1 MRGRM
6 LEALNAQRGPE
17 ATLDASWLTST
28 LGMLPSPLTVI
39 HVGEDAEPTPLV
51 RKCARVL
58 ELLTE
63 ALARKALARDN
74 SDLGL
79 SIPSKSTCGF
89 PFFES
94 GDDGLAVRNAIVQSA
109 IKHRDLISKLLDA
122 QDWDALMGPG
132 LPEDA
137 MPLFPI
143 TTAGWRLQSQR
154 AQSLDF
160 KDGKLSRINVKERW
174 GYDCAYDHVRIDFSV
189 PGSIYPTMRSRHICQ
204 VSATV
209 NILAAVGFLKLRA
222 TIMSY
227 PMWHVSSVRQT
238 FDTIQSR
245 VSRLWGRAVWRTY
258 DFSRMDESQRK
269 LMYHSYVKGLRGA
282 GFSKAFCNLALAIHF
297 SPFIIKEDDPNR
309 DEARPLR
316 LVGNPS
322 IPWDSTLD
330 LGCRSGEADTDV
342 FNKLAGTAVY
352 CTCAAQAGLFYG
364 LSEESAP
371 EDIVK
376 VLLDRVLTQRPDPQ
390 DHCAVILNCGDDH
403 GNLFD
408 GDDSAKRFAMVLAQL
423 SPYFNVSE
431 EPRSQLLGN
440 DITERGVF
448 PYIGKMWANILS
460 PEREWSSP
468 MRRDGWAIGV
478 NAQLQHYAESPDFQD
493 YYEILV
499 NECQR
504 AFSTDPA
511 AAASQATLSTPA
523 VTPVNA
529 AEQEI
534 LWNPE
539 TLSWK
544 YGPAD
549 VRPEFVEQVPFFL
562 YLSPSVVQAMDIT

>member
-1 MRGRM
+1 M
-6 LEALNAQRGPE
+6 LEALYAKKGPD
-17 ATLDASWLTST
+17 AALDASWLTST
-28 LGMLPSPLTVI
+28 LGMLPAPLTVI

-51 RKCARVL
+51 RKCARTL
-58 ELLTE
+58 ELLTK
-63 ALARKALARDN
+63 AMAQKALQRDN

-94 GDDGLAVRNAIVQSA
+94 GDQGLAVRNAIVQSA
-109 IKHRDLISKLLDA
+109 AKHRGLISKLLEE

-132 LPEDA
+132 LPKDA

-143 TTAGWRLQSQR
+143 TTAGWRLQPQQ

-160 KDGKLSRINVKERW
+160 VDGRLRRINLKERW
-174 GYDCAYDHVRIDFSV
+174 GYDCAYNRVRIDFSV
-189 PGSIYPTMRSRHICQ
+189 ADSIYPAMRSRHICQ

-209 NILAAVGFLKLRA
+209 NVLAAAGFLKLRA
-222 TIMSY
+222 AIMSY
-227 PMWHVSSVRQT
+227 PMWHVSSVRAT
-238 FDTIQSR
+238 FDTIRQR
-245 VSRLWGRAVWRTY
+245 VSRIWPRVVWRTY

-269 LMYHSYVKGLRGA
+269 LMYHSYVEGLRKA
-282 GFSKAFCNLALAIHF
+282 GFSKGFCNLALAIHF
-297 SPFIIKEDDPNR
+297 SPFIIKEDDPTR

-322 IPWDSTLD
+322 MPWDSTLD

-364 LSEESAP
+364 LSEESSP
-371 EDIVK
+371 EDIVE
-376 VLLDRVLTQRPDPQ
+376 VITSRILTQTPDPQ

-408 GDDSAKRFAMVLAQL
+408 GDDSAKKFSAVLAQL
-423 SPYFNVSE
+423 SPYFSVSE
-431 EPRSQLLGN
+431 ERRSQLLGN
-440 DITERGVF
+440 DITEGGVF

-460 PEREWSSP
+460 PEREWNSP
-468 MRRDGWAIGV
+468 MRRDGWALGV
-478 NAQLQHYAESPDFQD
+478 SAQLQHYAESPEFQD

-511 AAASQATLSTPA
+511 AAASQATLNAPA
-523 VTPVNA
+523 VTPVNV
-529 AEQEI
+529 AEREI

-544 YGPAD
+544 YGPTD
-549 VRPEFVEQVPFFL
+549 VRPEFVEQLPFFL
-562 YLSPSVVQAMDIT
+562 YLSPSVVQAIDIT